1 LKTVAYDGPH
11 SAVDVPSLGITAVK
25 GEPVEVDDDEIASAL
40 LRQGWQE
47 IKAKK
52 ETGK

>member
-1 LKTVAYDGPH
+1 VKTVAYDGPYA
-11 SAVDVPSLGITAVK
+11 AVEVPSLGLTAVK
-25 GEPVEVDDDEIASAL
+25 GDPIEVADDIAQAL

-52 ETGK
+52 ETAK

>member
-1 LKTVAYDGPH
+1 MKTVVYGGPYT
-11 SAVDVPSLGITAVK
+11 AVDIPSLGLTAEK
-25 GEPVEVDDDEIASAL
+25 GDPVEVAEDVAETL

-47 IKAKK
+47 VKAKK

>member
-1 LKTVAYDGPH
+1 MKTVAYNGPYA
-11 SAVDVPSLGITAVK
+11 AVEVPSLGITAKRGV
-25 GEPVEVDDDEIASAL
+25 PIEVPEDVAQAL

-52 ETGK
+52 ETDK